1 MSTKNCCFKGRG
13 QIALVSY
20 AAMLAATAGPMPVG
34 NAASLV
40 VNVSETTERVR
51 DYTSS
56 AGGTHCSSREL
67 EGAEVVLDLMCHSAE
82 NLVRSLYG
90 SGASGNVATAAVVD
104 EPLVAHHGAIT
115 PLADLPDMSVAVVV
129 KSIDGVTT
137 YVAGTDYLLT
147 EGGSII
153 ALESGSIPAPTVAA
167 GEGQPNC
174 EVSYTRRDQS
184 LVQLLT
190 KQSDPVFLL
199 FDGVNIMEG
208 GGTTRFS
215 LFKVKFGPAQN
226 VSLISDNASRLQLTG
241 DIQRD
246 ESKPRGTAA
255 NPFSQYG
262 TLRI

>member
-1 MSTKNCCFKGRG
+1 MSKNCCFKGRG
-13 QIALVSY
+13 NIALVSY
-20 AAMLAATAGPMPVG
+20 AAMLAMTAGPMPVG

-40 VNVSETTERVR
+40 VNVSESTERVR

-67 EGAEVVLDLMCHSAE
+67 EGAEVVIDLMCHSAE

-90 SGASGNVATAAVVD
+90 SGATDNVATAAVVD
-104 EPLVAHHGAIT
+104 EPLVAWPGAIT
-115 PLADLPDMSVAVVV
+115 PLADLPDLSVAVVV
-129 KSIDGVTT
+129 KSTDAEPVT

-153 ALESGSIPAPTVAA
+153 VLEGGSIDAPTVTA
-167 GEGQPNC
+167 GEGQPNI

-208 GGTTRFS
+208 GSTTRFS

-226 VSLISDNASRLQLTG
+226 VSLISDNASRMQLTG

-255 NPFSQYG
+255 APFSQYG

>member
-1 MSTKNCCFKGRG
+1 MTTKNCCFKGRG
-13 QIALVSY
+13 NVALVSY
-20 AAMLAATAGPMPVG
+20 AAMIAATAGPLPVG
-34 NAASLV
+34 NAPSLT
-40 VNVSETTERVR
+40 VNISESTEKVR

-67 EGAEVVLDLMCHSAE
+67 EGAEVVIDLMCHSAE

-90 SGASGNVATAAVVD
+90 SGASGNVASAPVVD
-104 EPLVAHHGAIT
+104 EPLVAWHAAIT
-115 PLADLPDMSVAVVV
+115 PLADLPDLSVTISV
-129 KSIDGVTT
+129 KSIDGATT
-137 YVAGTDYLLT
+137 YEPGTDYLVT
-147 EGGSII
+147 DGGSII
-153 ALESGSIPAPTVAA
+153 ALAGGAIPEPTITA
-167 GEGQPNC
+167 GVGQPNV
-174 EVSYTRRDQS
+174 EVSYTRREQS

-208 GGTTRFS
+208 GDTSRFS
-215 LFKVKFGPAQN
+215 LFRVKFGPARN
-226 VSLISDNASRLQLTG
+226 VSLIGDNASRLQLTG